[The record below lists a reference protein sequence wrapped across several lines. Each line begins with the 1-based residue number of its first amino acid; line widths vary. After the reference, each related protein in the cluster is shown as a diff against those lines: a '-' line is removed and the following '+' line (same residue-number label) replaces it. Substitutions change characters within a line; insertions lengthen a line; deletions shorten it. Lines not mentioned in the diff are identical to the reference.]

1 MATQAQIDANR
12 LNAQLSTG
20 PITEEGKA
28 AAVRNALTNGLYTK
42 EDYVKPEER
51 NIYLDFRENISRE
64 LDPIGILENAL
75 AQEIAGAT
83 WRLRRCTE
91 AEAELGAFS
100 ESTDKPRRSIE
111 RARAA
116 SHSQLH
122 RSINQLRK
130 LQTERLT
137 RAEITWD
144 NPEEAPLGESLKV
157 VKVLTTQLRND
168 NLVKKLDTRISGAS
182 ANELASNCKTANAG
196 LIATKTAAKTA
207 GSGQQIPRNAHCPC
221 NSGNKYKRCCGKDA
235 PPVLGKAA

>member
-20 PITEEGKA
+20 PTTEEGKA
-28 AAVRNALTNGLYTK
+28 VAVRNGLTNGLYTK
-42 EDYVKPEER
+42 EDYVRPEER
-51 NIYLDFRENISRE
+51 GIYLDFRENISRE

-100 ESTDKPRRSIE
+100 ESTDKLRRSIE

-137 RAEITWD
+137 RAEITWE
-144 NPEEAPLGESLKV
+144 NPEEAPLAESLKV

-168 NLVKKLDTRISGAS
+168 NLVKKLASNCRTAGDTRISCAS
-182 ANELASNCKTANAG
+182 ARELASNCKPVSEADAQ
-196 LIATKTAAKTA
+196 AAP
-207 GSGQQIPRNAHCPC
+207 IPRNAHCPC
-221 NSGNKYKRCCGKDA
+221 NSGNKYKRCCGKNA